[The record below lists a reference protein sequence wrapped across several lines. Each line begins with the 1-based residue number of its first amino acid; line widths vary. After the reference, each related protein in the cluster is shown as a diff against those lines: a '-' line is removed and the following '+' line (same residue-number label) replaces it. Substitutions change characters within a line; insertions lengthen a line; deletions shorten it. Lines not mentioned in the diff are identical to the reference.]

1 MNIVGTFFVAFFT
14 LVTSLPSLPLGQN
27 RDSALEEAVWAA
39 LKKDEIK
46 KEVVEVVASD
56 GVVVL
61 RGKPRHIYAKM
72 KVIEVVLG
80 VKGVK
85 EVESNLEIA
94 GAESVKEFIKELRK
108 SVINYSRYSVFDDLS
123 FKIPKEG
130 VVFLSGY
137 MTNSDKKEEVEKRV
151 SQVRGVREV
160 NSTIE
165 ILPASSNDDDLRENL
180 YRRIYGSSTFEH
192 YRRVANP
199 PIHIIVKRGRVML
212 TGAVATNLE
221 RRRAE
226 SLARG
231 TFGVL
236 EFENLLAV
244 NP

>member
-39 LKKDEIK
+39 LKKDKIK

-85 EVESNLEIA
+85 EVESNL
-94 GAESVKEFIKELRK
+94 VKEFIKELRK

-165 ILPASSNDDDLRENL
+165 ILPASSNDDDLR
-180 YRRIYGSSTFEH
+180 RRIYGSSTFEH